1 MKDNYILWIAEI
13 AFIIMAFSC
22 EGFLIGSFAFLVFL
36 RFELI
41 EDNLTNIFQ
50 DLVESSNLIEKIIKE
65 ISLLINKEN
74 KNG

>member
-13 AFIIMAFSC
+13 AFIIMAFSS

-50 DLVESSNLIEKIIKE
+50 ALVESSNLIEKIIKE

-74 KNG
+74 KDG